1 MLSNPPSH
9 SRELIPRGDAN
20 KLQREDYAQTL
31 VLYSVRFIPKFAQ
44 ILWQR
49 SEMQIQGTKTNLTAD
64 SLQSFK
70 KTKIMHSIISKKANT
85 INFIKNKKV
94 VEVDKRYLKSNTK

>member
-9 SRELIPRGDAN
+9 SRELIPLGDAN

-31 VLYSVRFIPKFAQ
+31 VLYRVRFIPKFAQ

-49 SEMQIQGTKTNLTAD
+49 SEMQVQGTKTNFKAD
-64 SLQSFK
+64 FFA
-70 KTKIMHSIISKKANT
+70 IIQNGKNNTLNNSKK
-85 INFIKNKKV
+85 
-94 VEVDKRYLKSNTK
+94 R

>member
-9 SRELIPRGDAN
+9 SRELIPLGDAN

-31 VLYSVRFIPKFAQ
+31 VLCGVRFLPKFAQ
-44 ILWQR
+44 ILGQR
-49 SEMQIQGTKTNLTAD
+49 SEMQSQGTKTNLKAD

-70 KTKIMHSIISKKANT
+70 MEKQCLKSHQKKAN
-85 INFIKNKKV
+85 IISFIKNK
-94 VEVDKRYLKSNTK
+94 

>member
-9 SRELIPRGDAN
+9 SRELILQGDAN
-20 KLQREDYAQTL
+20 QLQREDYAQTL

-44 ILWQR
+44 ILWQG
-49 SEMQIQGTKTNLTAD
+49 SEMQIQGTKTNLKTD

-70 KTKIMHSIISKKANT
+70 KTKIMYSIIAKKG
-85 INFIKNKKV
+85 KYNKF
-94 VEVDKRYLKSNTK
+94 Y

>member
-9 SRELIPRGDAN
+9 SRELIPLGDAN

-31 VLYSVRFIPKFAQ
+31 VLYRVRFIPKFAQ

-49 SEMQIQGTKTNLTAD
+49 SEMQVQETKTNFKAD
-64 SLQSFK
+64 FFA
-70 KTKIMHSIISKKANT
+70 IIQNG
-85 INFIKNKKV
+85 KNNALNNSR
-94 VEVDKRYLKSNTK
+94 KR